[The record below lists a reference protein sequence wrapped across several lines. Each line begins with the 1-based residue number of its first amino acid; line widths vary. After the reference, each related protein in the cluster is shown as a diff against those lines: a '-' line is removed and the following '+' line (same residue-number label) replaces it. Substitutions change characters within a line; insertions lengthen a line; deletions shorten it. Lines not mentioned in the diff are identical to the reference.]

1 MRKTSETTMR
11 TLTTRKL
18 TATTTME
25 TTMTTTQTTTMTT
38 TQITTTRTTTI
49 ITTTMKTTM
58 GTIMDCTGTVLTQKE
73 SIHARQKN
81 LTVCPSMMFKANAIH
96 LTRNAFPSVTN
107 QTPAATTKSIATW
120 KTTRS
125 AMAGSYT
132 STKSTSIMSMSMSTK
147 TSTMKSWQMSR
158 KRRKLFVTPQTTGH
172 NATQP

>member
-11 TLTTRKL
+11 TLMTRKL
-18 TATTTME
+18 TATTTMQ
-25 TTMTTTQTTTMTT
+25 TTTTTTRTTTMTT
-38 TQITTTRTTTI
+38 TQTTTRTTTI
-49 ITTTMKTTM
+49 ITTTMTTTM

-73 SIHARQKN
+73 SIHAHQKN
-81 LTVCPSMMFKANAIH
+81 LTVYPNMMLKAYAIH

-125 AMAGSYT
+125 AMADSYT
-132 STKSTSIMSMSMSTK
+132 STKSTSTMSMSMSTK